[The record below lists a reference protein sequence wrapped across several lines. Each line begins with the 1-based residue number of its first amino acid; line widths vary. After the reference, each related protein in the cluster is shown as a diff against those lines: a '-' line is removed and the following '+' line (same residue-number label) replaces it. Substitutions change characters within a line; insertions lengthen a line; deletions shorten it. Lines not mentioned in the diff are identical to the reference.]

1 MNIPAKILSNILDN
15 NAKDL
20 MSNVNTALLDK
31 VQSRIEEMR
40 KGVIAKI
47 YDGIEEGR
55 RGRGDDKDGDGDGD
69 FADIM
74 MTRMMASGMSR
85 EEAMKKTR
93 KHNKG
98 KGK

>member
-55 RGRGDDKDGDGDGD
+55 RNDKDGDGDGD

-85 EEAMKKTR
+85 EEAMRKTR

>member
-47 YDGIEEGR
+47 YDGIEEGK
-55 RGRGDDKDGDGDGD
+55 GNDKDGDGDGD